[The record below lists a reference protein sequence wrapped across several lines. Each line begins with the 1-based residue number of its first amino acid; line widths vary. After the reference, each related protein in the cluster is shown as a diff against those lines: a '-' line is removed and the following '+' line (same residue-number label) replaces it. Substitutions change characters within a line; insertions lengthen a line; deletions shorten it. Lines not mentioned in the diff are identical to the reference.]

1 VSSGRTGPPRRL
13 REREIPEDR
22 VNSINTGDVKPKVL
36 YVTPL
41 PGRETRFIP
50 SVLHEVLHDQPSN
63 MAAQTDGENFSDDD
77 LDDLPLAALDE
88 LENHAIRL
96 TQAAQ
101 TRTQGRR
108 EAPPS
113 SDYGDDFD
121 DEDLDDAVVIDE
133 ARSAPAI
140 VPALHRAS
148 LSQTSQRE
156 HQFLRPQFGGT
167 STADGPRHNARL
179 QHLDRDHLPG
189 PAGSR
194 PNLAVPTPQG
204 SQAQAQAQEPAQR
217 MGEAA
222 ILRKQLED
230 VRPWY

>member
-1 VSSGRTGPPRRL
+1 
-13 REREIPEDR
+13 
-22 VNSINTGDVKPKVL
+22 
-36 YVTPL
+36 
-41 PGRETRFIP
+41 
-50 SVLHEVLHDQPSN
+50 
-63 MAAQTDGENFSDDD
+63 MAAHIEGDNFSDDA
-77 LDDLPLAALDE
+77 LDELPLAALDE

-96 TQAAQ
+96 TQATQAH
-101 TRTQGRR
+101 TQGRR

-167 STADGPRHNARL
+167 AKADRPRQNAHL
-179 QHLDRDHLPG
+179 QPPNRDHLPS
-189 PAGSR
+189 PAE
-194 PNLAVPTPQG
+194 LALNQPAPTLPG
-204 SQAQAQAQEPAQR
+204 SQAQAQR

-222 ILRKQLED
+222 LLRKQLEE
-230 VRPWY
+230 VRPWYRLIRIMY